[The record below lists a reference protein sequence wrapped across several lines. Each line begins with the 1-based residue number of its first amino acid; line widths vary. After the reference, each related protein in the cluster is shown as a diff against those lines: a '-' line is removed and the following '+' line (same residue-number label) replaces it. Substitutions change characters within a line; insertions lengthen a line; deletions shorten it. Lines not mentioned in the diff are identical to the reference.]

1 MVAIRS
7 FFIVYAAAGLASAGK
22 CKPESLS
29 SSIISV
35 PSSTFSSIDTA
46 STDSTSAI
54 LIESTTT
61 TMAETTRE
69 TSLTDSTTET
79 AFTTDVTET
88 APIAIKDDT
97 TQILEEI
104 AKLQAR
110 LPETTAAP
118 NNYVLQKFLED
129 MATYTGTT
137 LDVDEGLSDR
147 ASSKAL

>member
-1 MVAIRS
+1 MEKLRSSLEAHKSALELALDMLTLSLAKDIKTDMSEIRN
-7 FFIVYAAAGLASAGK
+7 
-22 CKPESLS
+22 
-29 SSIISV
+29 
-35 PSSTFSSIDTA
+35 DT
-46 STDSTSAI
+46 
-54 LIESTTT
+54 
-61 TMAETTRE
+61 
-69 TSLTDSTTET
+69 
-79 AFTTDVTET
+79 V
-88 APIAIKDDT
+88 AIKDDT

-118 NNYVLQKFLED
+118 NDYVLQKFLED